1 MSGFKLRIYEW
12 KGKNDVL
19 FYLKKKIKN
28 KCIAYENIRRLFYIE
43 TDKYY

>member
-1 MSGFKLRIYEW
+1 MRRVILFK
-12 KGKNDVL
+12 KT
-19 FYLKKKIKN
+19 KN